1 MSATSTVPEYGT
13 APVARSATIVDGT
26 VVTADLANGAV
37 TAEKTATAV
46 QTSLGKADTA
56 YQKPGTGIPSTDM
69 TAAVQASLG
78 LADSATQPGDLGGAA
93 VLDVGTAAG
102 TVAAGDDSRIVA
114 GGTALQPLTYRA
126 TTDAAV
132 TAVAGEFLRCSVADA
147 EVSVTLPSAATAGAG
162 ARVVAQLDDDT
173 SAGNNLIVLAADAG
187 SNVTLTG
194 ADETLEVVSDGAVW
208 RVVNRTP
215 LPVGQASE
223 TVCAGDDAR
232 LQVAESTTLCTV
244 DDSAITTAETA
255 TFTCTPD
262 PVWVA
267 AAVEPA
273 GTIQLYRAGSTAVGT
288 AQALVAG
295 TVDIAVLGSAL
306 GEGVHTITAVF
317 TPDPTTPWLGSTS
330 AGVEV
335 TVSTA

>member
-1 MSATSTVPEYGT
+1 MVAQTSVPRYGT

-56 YQKPGTGIPSTDM
+56 YQKPGTGIPESDLA
-69 TAAVQASLG
+69 AAVSTSLG
-78 LADSATQPGDLGGAA
+78 LADTAVQPWVFVSTGD
-93 VLDVGTAAG
+93 V
-102 TVAAGDDSRIVA
+102 
-114 GGTALQPLTYRA
+114 
-126 TTDAAV
+126 AV
-132 TAVAGEFLRCSVADA
+132 TAVAGRMYLCSTADND
-147 EVSVTLPSAATAGAG
+147 VSITLPSAATAGAG
-162 ARVVAQLDDDT
+162 ARVGAKVVTADPARGVTVLLGEG
-173 SAGNNLIVLAADAG
+173 AGNASVEIVG
-187 SNVTLTG
+187 
-194 ADETLEVVSDGAVW
+194 ETVVCVSDGAVW
-208 RVVNRTP
+208 RVESKSARA
-215 LPVGQASE
+215 VGTGAGQVSAGDHTHTMSAVTDAGGAATLDVGTTAG

-244 DDSAITTAETA
+244 DDSEITTAETA

-262 PVWVA
+262 PTWVTA
-267 AAVEPA
+267 KVEPA

-288 AQALVAG
+288 AQTLVSG
-295 TVDIAVLGSAL
+295 TVAIEVLGSAL

-335 TVSTA
+335 TVSEA